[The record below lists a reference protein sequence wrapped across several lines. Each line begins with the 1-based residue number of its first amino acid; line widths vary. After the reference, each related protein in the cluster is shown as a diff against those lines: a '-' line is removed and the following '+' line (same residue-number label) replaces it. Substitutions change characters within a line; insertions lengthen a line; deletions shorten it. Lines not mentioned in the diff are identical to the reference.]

1 MFVYQRIMG
10 KSWNIMNLFFS
21 ASVYP
26 RFHSRPKVRLI
37 DGPLLF
43 GTPAVRDAIPSDYVI
58 NIGRVLCIYIHGLRI
73 STTCW
78 GCHHYIA
85 LFPIYTYIYIY
96 IIGCH
101 FNSWNVWAGWE
112 SIDNL
117 LSCGYGTAPHSIPGF
132 TNTVSYSFHL
142 MAINSRPPILR

>member
-58 NIGRVLCIYIHGLRI
+58 NIGRVL
-73 STTCW
+73 
-78 GCHHYIA
+78 
-85 LFPIYTYIYIY
+85 YIYIY
-96 IIGCH
+96 TWIE
-101 FNSWNVWAGWE
+101 N
-112 SIDNL
+112 
-117 LSCGYGTAPHSIPGF
+117 
-132 TNTVSYSFHL
+132 
-142 MAINSRPPILR
+142 